1 MFGNEKGR
9 YVYDN
14 KFIMRFKEIWY
25 KSVKISKKDFDCCS
39 KKDFDCCS
47 YKEIY
52 EKIKKVY

>member
-39 KKDFDCCS
+39 